1 MSYPFTLLGN
11 IIFFRTY
18 CLGWKP
24 IIAED
29 CERMKEFGF
38 ISEAD
43 RKSSPVDALYRK
55 YSGGGYELRMKGSI
69 GELMDKI
76 EVLQNNSWIDN
87 RTRAVITE
95 FNVYNAQVKAAG
107 EGTLDF

>member
-1 MSYPFTLLGN
+1 
-11 IIFFRTY
+11 
-18 CLGWKP
+18 
-24 IIAED
+24 
-29 CERMKEFGF
+29 MKEFEF

-69 GELMDKI
+69 GDLMDKI

-87 RTRAVITE
+87 RTRAVVTE
-95 FNVYNAQVKAAG
+95 FNVYNAQVKAWRDG
-107 EGTLDF
+107 ILEC

>member
-1 MSYPFTLLGN
+1 
-11 IIFFRTY
+11 
-18 CLGWKP
+18 
-24 IIAED
+24 
-29 CERMKEFGF
+29 MKEFGF

-107 EGTLDF
+107 DGDLGLLIKLVPKVLLSRYLIR